1 MVEAVLGDRA
11 NLSGCLAVGL
21 HLGIHRLTIGHG
33 GISEELLT
41 ARRDTFWSAFAS
53 DVIAALYIGRNIA
66 IDPLEVDTIPSPV
79 VAADEYEAPSKMR
92 LLRPTRS
99 PSRMLTA
106 LTCSVPRIRV

>member
-1 MVEAVLGDRA
+1 MP
-11 NLSGCLAVGL
+11 CLLTPPSPPAVGL

-33 GISEELLT
+33 GISEELLA

-79 VAADEYEAPSKMR
+79 VPADEYEAPSE
-92 LLRPTRS
+92 
-99 PSRMLTA
+99 
-106 LTCSVPRIRV
+106 